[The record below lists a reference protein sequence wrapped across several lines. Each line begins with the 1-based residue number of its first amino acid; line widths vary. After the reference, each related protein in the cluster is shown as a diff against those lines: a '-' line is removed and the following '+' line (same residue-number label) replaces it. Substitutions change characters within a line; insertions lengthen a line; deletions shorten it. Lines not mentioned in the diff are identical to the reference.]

1 MHTST
6 TTGRPGRY
14 RRRSPHLGRTGSA
27 VGSVLYTGDAAGV
40 GGGRSTGGCG
50 GVGRGGWAMA
60 GVVVATAALG
70 AAAASAALG
79 AAAASAPAG
88 AAAADASPAATA
100 AKFPAADAAQGWVAL
115 LWRKGAGGEEPGCH
129 GG

>member
-70 AAAASAALG
+70 AAAAF
-79 AAAASAPAG
+79 APAG
-88 AAAADASPAATA
+88 AAAAEASPAATA
-100 AKFPAADAAQGWVAL
+100 AKCPAADASQGWVAL
-115 LWRKGAGGEEPGCH
+115 LWRKGAVGEEPGCH